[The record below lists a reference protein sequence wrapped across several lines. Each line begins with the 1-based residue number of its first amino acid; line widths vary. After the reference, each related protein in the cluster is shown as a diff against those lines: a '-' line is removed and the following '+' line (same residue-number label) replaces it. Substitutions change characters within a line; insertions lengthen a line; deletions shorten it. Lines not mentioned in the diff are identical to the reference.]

1 MADRAKPNTGK
12 YTTKL
17 HQLITDNR
25 KSATV
30 KEATR
35 MAKEKDV
42 KNRGIDIK
50 WVQGLYCVS
59 FELNDYEIVIEVK
72 TEGSNVIPQRD
83 ETIGVYYNGIE
94 CTHSFVDQ
102 KTGTTIAP
110 NGTNLARLMALVI
123 KKDEEES

>member
-1 MADRAKPNTGK
+1 MADKPK
-12 YTTKL
+12 TTKL

-25 KSATV
+25 NSSTV

-35 MAKEKDV
+35 MAKEKDM
-42 KNRGIDIK
+42 KNKNVGIDIK
-50 WVQGLYCVS
+50 WVQGLYCIS
-59 FELNDYEIVIEVK
+59 FDLNDYEIVIEVK
-72 TEGSNVIPQRD
+72 TPGSAIIPSRD

-102 KTGTTIAP
+102 KTGTTITP